1 MKIFYLFLVFGLLIS
16 TLSYAWEC
24 DYGEAKAWIKLP
36 NETEWREAIVR
47 GVTLKV
53 HEPFKVKV
61 WIKTKVD
68 VYVVG
73 IGLSSP
79 GVTKVF
85 EKLSGPSL
93 IGDEILKYDVPAN
106 WSKTYEW
113 TVRPTGKWTEGWAP
127 LNFGVVFMK
136 TQDDYKNIGKTVI
149 HAYISPEEWKENE
162 KEKGS
167 EENVNKNEQIGNEE
181 GNLTASGSRGSNLV
195 LWIVLFIIIVI
206 LLIVIL
212 KFKIIH

>member
-1 MKIFYLFLVFGLLIS
+1 MKKYVILFLVGIFLFA
-16 TLSYAWEC
+16 YNAKAWEC
-24 DYGEAKAWIKLP
+24 KYGEAKAWVKLS
-36 NETEWREAIVR
+36 NDTEWREAMVD

-61 WIKTKVD
+61 WVKTKAD
-68 VYVVG
+68 IYVVG

-85 EKLSGPSL
+85 EKLDGPSL

-106 WSKTYEW
+106 WTKTYEW

-149 HAYISPEEWKENE
+149 HAYISPEEWNGSSEN
-162 KEKGS
+162 
-167 EENVNKNEQIGNEE
+167 NQNEDKSHHTMGFEFVT
-181 GNLTASGSRGSNLV
+181 LSLV
-195 LWIVLFIIIVI
+195 IMLYIWR
-206 LLIVIL
+206 
-212 KFKIIH
+212 KRNG